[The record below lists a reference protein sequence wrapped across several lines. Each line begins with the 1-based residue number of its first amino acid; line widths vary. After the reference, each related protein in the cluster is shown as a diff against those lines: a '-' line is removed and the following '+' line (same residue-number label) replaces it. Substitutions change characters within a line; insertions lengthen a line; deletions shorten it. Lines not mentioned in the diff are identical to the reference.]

1 MKKIVFALIGAALL
15 LSGCGRP
22 REQVLKVYNWSDYI
36 DESVIEDFEAWY
48 EEQTG
53 EPIHVIYQT
62 FDINETMLSK
72 IKMGKEDFD
81 VVCPS
86 DYIIEQMLQEDMLIP
101 LEIDETFPDSLN
113 YVKQY
118 LSPYVRS
125 MFDQFE
131 GGGKNAND
139 YAVSYMW
146 GTTGILY
153 NAGYVTDEEAAS
165 WDVIRNPKFKDRIFI
180 KDSARDVY
188 SQIILKVKEEE
199 LSAIEDPAARRA
211 AMDSLMNYTSDK
223 DLDAVAAY
231 LREAKKYVAGWEADF
246 GKDQMVQEI
255 GWIDLT
261 WSGDAVW
268 AIEEAAEA
276 NPKVELRW
284 SLPEEGFTVWF
295 DGWVIPKYAKNIKAA
310 RYWINFMSRPDVVIR
325 NVDATGYVSS
335 SAAPEV
341 MEYFRLDAEE
351 EDEEEEEEETEEIP
365 DQVGDDET
373 VIPSEVE
380 ESEEEEEVEES
391 ADEEEAEEEEE
402 YDYIDVSYFFGEEFT
417 AVALDPV
424 LYPDRADIER
434 STLEHYWG
442 PKTKD
447 LIEMW
452 SRVKGDNVSPTT
464 WIVIGLTAFAF
475 LFIKIADLS
484 RKARRRRFYEE
495 RNKKS

>member
-1 MKKIVFALIGAALL
+1 MKKFVFALIGAALL

-53 EPIHVIYQT
+53 EPVKVIYQT

-86 DYIIEQMLQEDMLIP
+86 DYIIEQMLQEDLLIP

-113 YVKQY
+113 YVSQY
-118 LSPYVRS
+118 LSPYIRS
-125 MFDQFE
+125 MFDKFE

-153 NAGYVTDEEAAS
+153 NAHYVSDEEAAS
-165 WDVIRNPKFKDRIFI
+165 WDVIRNPKFRNRIFI

-199 LSAIEDPAARRA
+199 LSAIEDPAARQA
-211 AMDSLMNYTSDK
+211 AMDSLMNYTSDA
-223 DLDAVAAY
+223 DLEAVAAY
-231 LREAKKYVAGWEADF
+231 LREVKQYVAGWEADF

-276 NPKVELRW
+276 NPRVDLRW
-284 SLPEEGFTVWF
+284 ALPEEGFTVWF
-295 DGWVIPKYAKNIKAA
+295 DGWVIPKYAKNVKAA

-351 EDEEEEEEETEEIP
+351 EEEEEDSTDEPLNDEGEETPVE
-365 DQVGDDET
+365 VGDGDD
-373 VIPSEVE
+373 VIPSEAE
-380 ESEEEEEVEES
+380 ESEEEEE
-391 ADEEEAEEEEE
+391 E
-402 YDYIDVSYFFGEEFT
+402 YEYIDVSYFFTPADT

-424 LYPDRADIER
+424 LYPRREDIER
-434 STLEHYWG
+434 STLEHFWG

-464 WIVIGLTAFAF
+464 WIVIGLTA
-475 LFIKIADLS
+475 LVFIFFKAADIS
-484 RKARRRRFYEE
+484 RKARRRRFYQE
-495 RNKKS
+495 RNKKA

>member
-15 LSGCGRP
+15 LSGCGKP

-86 DYIIEQMLQEDMLIP
+86 DYIIEQMLQEDLLIP
-101 LEIDETFPDSLN
+101 IEIDETFPDSLN

-118 LSPYVRS
+118 LSPYIRS
-125 MFDQFE
+125 MFDKFE

-146 GTTGILY
+146 GTTGLLY
-153 NAGYVTDEEAAS
+153 NAAYVSDEEASS
-165 WDVIRNPKFKDRIFI
+165 WDAIRTPKFRDRIFI

-199 LSAIEDPAARRA
+199 LAAIEDPAERSA
-211 AMDSLMNYTSDK
+211 AMDSLMHYTSEEN
-223 DLDAVAAY
+223 LDAVAAY

-295 DGWVIPKYAKNIKAA
+295 DGWVIPKYAKNVKAA

-341 MEYFRLDAEE
+341 LEYFRLDAEE
-351 EDEEEEEEETEEIP
+351 EEEEEDGDYP
-365 DQVGDDET
+365 DEPGNDEG
-373 VIPSEVE
+373 
-380 ESEEEEEVEES
+380 
-391 ADEEEAEEEEE
+391 EEEEE
-402 YDYIDVSYFFGEEFT
+402 YDYIDVSYFFGEEYT

-434 STLEHYWG
+434 STIEHFWG

-475 LFIKIADLS
+475 IFVKAADLS
-484 RKARRRRFYEE
+484 RKARRRRFYEQ
-495 RNKKS
+495 RNKKA

>member
-1 MKKIVFALIGAALL
+1 MKKFVFALIGAALL

-72 IKMGKEDFD
+72 IKMGGEDFD

-86 DYIIEQMLQEDMLIP
+86 DYIIEQMLQEDLLIP
-101 LEIDETFPDSLN
+101 HEIDETFPDSLN
-113 YVKQY
+113 YVRQY

-125 MFDQFE
+125 MFDKLD

-146 GTTGILY
+146 GTTGLLY
-153 NAGYVTDEEAAS
+153 NAAHVTDEEAAS
-165 WDVIRNPKFKDRIFI
+165 WDAIRNPKFKDRIFI

-211 AMDSLMNYTSDK
+211 AMDSLMNYTSDA
-223 DLDAVAAY
+223 DLEAVAAY
-231 LREAKKYVAGWEADF
+231 LRETKKYVAGWEADF

-295 DGWVIPKYAKNIKAA
+295 DGWVIPKYAKNVKAA

-341 MEYFRLDAEE
+341 LEYFRLDAEE
-351 EDEEEEEEETEEIP
+351 EEEEEEIP
-365 DQVGDDET
+365 DQVGDDDP

-391 ADEEEAEEEEE
+391 EDEEEDE
-402 YDYIDVSYFFGEEFT
+402 YDYIDVSYFFGDEYT

-434 STLEHYWG
+434 STLEHFWG

-475 LFIKIADLS
+475 LFVKAADLS
-484 RKARRRRFYEE
+484 RKARRRRFYRE
-495 RNKKS
+495 RNKKP

>member
-1 MKKIVFALIGAALL
+1 MKRFVFTFAAAALL
-15 LSGCGRP
+15 LSGCGQP

-53 EPIHVIYQT
+53 EPISVVYQT

-101 LEIDETFPDSLN
+101 LELEETFPDSIN
-113 YVKQY
+113 YVSQY
-118 LSPYVRS
+118 LSPYIRG
-125 MFDQFE
+125 MFDKID

-153 NAGYVTDEEAAS
+153 NTAYVSEEEAMS
-165 WDVIRNPKFKDRIFI
+165 WDVIRNPRLRNRIFI

-188 SQIILKVKEEE
+188 SQIILKIHEEE
-199 LSAIEDPAARRA
+199 LSQLRESDPEAWQAR
-211 AMDSLMNYTSDK
+211 MDELMHYNGEE

-231 LREAKKYVAGWEADF
+231 LREAKQYVAGWEADF

-255 GWIDLT
+255 GWVDLT
-261 WSGDAVW
+261 WSSDAVW

-276 NPKVELRW
+276 NPKVELKW
-284 SLPEEGFTVWF
+284 ALPQEGFTVWF
-295 DGWVIPKYAKNIKAA
+295 DGWVIPKYARNLKAA
-310 RYWINFMSRPDVVIR
+310 RYWINFMNRPDIVIR
-325 NVDATGYVSS
+325 NVDVTGYVSS

-341 MEYFRLDAEE
+341 LDYFRLDAE
-351 EDEEEEEEETEEIP
+351 DEEEADPSFHGLSVESDDYEEESVIP
-365 DQVGDDET
+365 SGPS
-373 VIPSEVE
+373 VIPSEAK
-380 ESEEEEEVEES
+380 ESEEG
-391 ADEEEAEEEEE
+391 EEAF
-402 YDYIDVSYFFGEEFT
+402 DYIDVSYFFGEEYT

-434 STLEHYWG
+434 STMEHFWG
-442 PKTKD
+442 PRTKD

-452 SRVKGDNVSPTT
+452 SRVKGDNVSLTT
-464 WIVIGLTAFAF
+464 WIVIGLTAFAYI
-475 LFIKIADLS
+475 FIKAAEAS
-484 RKARRRRFYEE
+484 RKARRQRSRARRK
-495 RNKKS
+495 R

>member
-1 MKKIVFALIGAALL
+1 MKRIVFALLSVTLL
-15 LSGCGRP
+15 LSGCGRS
-22 REQVLKVYNWSDYI
+22 RDQVLKVYNWSDYI
-36 DESVIEDFEAWY
+36 DETVIEDFEAWY

-53 EPIHVIYQT
+53 EPVTVVYQT

-86 DYIIEQMLQEDMLIP
+86 DYIIEQMLQEDMLLP
-101 LEIDETFPDSLN
+101 LELDSLLPDSLN
-113 YVKQY
+113 YVRQY
-118 LSPYVRS
+118 LSPYIRS
-125 MFDQFE
+125 MFDKIE

-139 YAVSYMW
+139 YSVSYMW

-153 NAGYVTDEEAAS
+153 NTAYVSDEEAHS
-165 WDVIRNPKFKDRIFI
+165 WDVIRNPRLKNRIFI

-188 SQIILKVKEEE
+188 SQIILKVHEEE
-199 LSAIEDPAARRA
+199 LAALCESDSTAWKAR
-211 AMDSLMNYTSDK
+211 MDELMNYTGEE

-231 LREAKKYVAGWEADF
+231 LRETKKYVAGWEADF

-276 NPKVELRW
+276 NPKVELKW
-284 SLPEEGFTVWF
+284 ALPREGFTVWF
-295 DGWVIPKYAKNIKAA
+295 DGWVIPKYARNLKAA
-310 RYWINFMSRPDVVIR
+310 RYWIDFMNRPDIVIR
-325 NVDATGYVSS
+325 NVDVTGYVSS

-341 MEYFRLDAEE
+341 LDYFRLDAEE
-351 EDEEEEEEETEEIP
+351 EEEEDDSP
-365 DQVGDDET
+365 DEPGN
-373 VIPSEVE
+373 
-380 ESEEEEEVEES
+380 
-391 ADEEEAEEEEE
+391 DEEEAEEEAEDEEAEE
-402 YDYIDVSYFFGEEFT
+402 YDYIDVSYFFGDEYT

-424 LYPDRADIER
+424 LYPDRSDIER
-434 STLEHYWG
+434 STMEHFWG
-442 PKTKD
+442 PRTKD

-464 WIVIGLTAFAF
+464 WVVIGLTAFVF
-475 LFIKIADLS
+475 LFLKIADAS

-495 RNKKS
+495 RNKKA

>member
-1 MKKIVFALIGAALL
+1 MKKFVFALIGAALL
-15 LSGCGRP
+15 LSGCGKP

-86 DYIIEQMLQEDMLIP
+86 DYIIEQMLQEDLLIP
-101 LEIDETFPDSLN
+101 IEIDETFPDSLN

-118 LSPYVRS
+118 LSPYIRS
-125 MFDQFE
+125 MFDRFE

-146 GTTGILY
+146 GTTGLLY
-153 NAGYVTDEEAAS
+153 NAAYVSDEEAAS
-165 WDVIRNPKFKDRIFI
+165 WDAIRNPKFKDRIFI

-199 LSAIEDPAARRA
+199 LAAIEDPAARRA
-211 AMDSLMNYTSDK
+211 AMDSLMHYTTDEN
-223 DLDAVAAY
+223 LEAVAAY

-295 DGWVIPKYAKNIKAA
+295 DGWVIPKYAKNVKAA

-341 MEYFRLDAEE
+341 LEYFRLDAEE
-351 EDEEEEEEETEEIP
+351 EEEEGDYPEEP
-365 DQVGDDET
+365 GNDE
-373 VIPSEVE
+373 V
-380 ESEEEEEVEES
+380 
-391 ADEEEAEEEEE
+391 AEEEAEEEAEEDADDEEE
-402 YDYIDVSYFFGEEFT
+402 YDYIDVSYFFGDEYT
-417 AVALDPV
+417 SVALDPV

-434 STLEHYWG
+434 STLEHFWG

-475 LFIKIADLS
+475 LFVKVADLS

-495 RNKKS
+495 RNKKA

>member
-1 MKKIVFALIGAALL
+1 MKKFVFALIGAALL

-118 LSPYVRS
+118 LSPYIRS

-199 LSAIEDPAARRA
+199 LSAIEDPAERRA
-211 AMDSLMNYTSDK
+211 AMDSLMNYTSDE
-223 DLDAVAAY
+223 DLEAVAAY

-295 DGWVIPKYAKNIKAA
+295 DGWVIPKYAKNVKAA

-335 SAAPEV
+335 SSAPEV

-351 EDEEEEEEETEEIP
+351 EE
-365 DQVGDDET
+365 
-373 VIPSEVE
+373 EVE
-380 ESEEEEEVEES
+380 ESE
-391 ADEEEAEEEEE
+391 DEEEDE
-402 YDYIDVSYFFGEEFT
+402 YEYIDVSYFFGEEFT

-434 STLEHYWG
+434 STLEHFWG

-475 LFIKIADLS
+475 LFVKATDLS
-484 RKARRRRFYEE
+484 RKARRRRFYQE
-495 RNKKS
+495 RNSNSHA

>member
-1 MKKIVFALIGAALL
+1 MKKFVFALIGAALL
-15 LSGCGRP
+15 LSGCGKP

-86 DYIIEQMLQEDMLIP
+86 DYIIEQMLQEDLLIP
-101 LEIDETFPDSLN
+101 IEIDETFPDSLN

-118 LSPYVRS
+118 LSPYIHS
-125 MFDQFE
+125 MFDRFE

-146 GTTGILY
+146 GTTGLLY
-153 NAGYVTDEEAAS
+153 NAAYVSDEEAAS
-165 WDVIRNPKFKDRIFI
+165 WDAIRNPKFKDRIFI

-199 LSAIEDPAARRA
+199 LAAIEDPDARRA
-211 AMDSLMNYTSDK
+211 AMDSLMNYTSDA
-223 DLDAVAAY
+223 DLEAVAAY

-295 DGWVIPKYAKNIKAA
+295 DGWVIPKYAQNVKAA

-341 MEYFRLDAEE
+341 LEYFRLDAEE
-351 EDEEEEEEETEEIP
+351 EEEEGDYP
-365 DQVGDDET
+365 DEPGDDE
-373 VIPSEVE
+373 V
-380 ESEEEEEVEES
+380 
-391 ADEEEAEEEEE
+391 AEEEAEEDADDEEE
-402 YDYIDVSYFFGEEFT
+402 YDYIDVSYFFGDEYT
-417 AVALDPV
+417 SVALDPV

-434 STLEHYWG
+434 STLEHFWG

-475 LFIKIADLS
+475 LFVKVADLS

-495 RNKKS
+495 RNKKA

>member
-1 MKKIVFALIGAALL
+1 MKKLSIVIAAALL
-15 LSGCGRP
+15 LTACGKP
-22 REQVLKVYNWSDYI
+22 RESVLKVYNWSDYI
-36 DESVIEDFEAWY
+36 DEDVIPEFEDWY
-48 EEQTG
+48 LQQTG
-53 EPIHVIYQT
+53 ERVSVVYQT

-101 LEIDETFPDSLN
+101 LELERHLPDSVN
-113 YVKQY
+113 YVSAY
-118 LSPYVRS
+118 LSPFIRE
-125 MFDQFE
+125 QFSKMN
-131 GGGKNAND
+131 GGGKDAND

-146 GTTGILY
+146 GTTGLLY
-153 NAGYVTDEEAAS
+153 NAAYVTDEEAMS
-165 WDVIRNPKFKDRIFI
+165 WDIIRNPRLKNRIFI

-199 LSAIEDPAARRA
+199 LAAEQDPERRKA
-211 AMDSLMNYTSDK
+211 MMDSLMHYTSDA
-223 DLDAVAAY
+223 DLGAVAAY
-231 LREAKKYVAGWEADF
+231 MREVKQYVAGWEADF

-284 SLPEEGFTVWF
+284 ALPQEGFTVWF
-295 DGWVIPKYAKNIKAA
+295 DGWVIPMYAKNVKAA
-310 RYWINFMSRPDVVIR
+310 RYWIAFMNRPDIVIR

-351 EDEEEEEEETEEIP
+351 EEEEE
-365 DQVGDDET
+365 DD
-373 VIPSEVE
+373 
-380 ESEEEEEVEES
+380 
-391 ADEEEAEEEEE
+391 AEEEAEEYE
-402 YDYIDVSYFFGEEFT
+402 YIDVSYFFTPADT

-424 LYPDRADIER
+424 LYPSREDIER
-434 STLEHYWG
+434 STMEHFWG
-442 PKTKD
+442 PKTKN

-452 SRVKGDNVSPTT
+452 SRVKGDNVNPTT
-464 WIVIGLTAFAF
+464 WVVIGLTAVVF
-475 LFIKIADLS
+475 LFIKIAELS
-484 RKARRRRFYEE
+484 RKARR
-495 RNKKS
+495 KKSRRRK

>member
-1 MKKIVFALIGAALL
+1 MKKFVFALIGAALL

-118 LSPYVRS
+118 LSPYIRS

-199 LSAIEDPAARRA
+199 LSAIEDPAERRA
-211 AMDSLMNYTSDK
+211 AMDSLMNYTSDE
-223 DLDAVAAY
+223 DLEAVAAY

-295 DGWVIPKYAKNIKAA
+295 DGWVIPKYAKNVKAA

-335 SAAPEV
+335 SSAPEV

-351 EDEEEEEEETEEIP
+351 EE
-365 DQVGDDET
+365 
-373 VIPSEVE
+373 EVE
-380 ESEEEEEVEES
+380 ESE
-391 ADEEEAEEEEE
+391 DEEEDE
-402 YDYIDVSYFFGEEFT
+402 YEYIDVSYFFGEEFT

-434 STLEHYWG
+434 STLEHFWG
-442 PKTKD
+442 PKTKY

-475 LFIKIADLS
+475 LFVKATDLS
-484 RKARRRRFYEE
+484 RKARRRRFYQE
-495 RNKKS
+495 RNSNSHA